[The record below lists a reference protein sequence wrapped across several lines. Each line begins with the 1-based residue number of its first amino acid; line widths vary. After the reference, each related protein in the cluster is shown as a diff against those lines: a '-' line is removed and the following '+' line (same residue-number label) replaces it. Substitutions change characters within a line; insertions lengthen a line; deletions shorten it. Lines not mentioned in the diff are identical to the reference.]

1 MLPLLLALTLATP
14 QSEDP
19 VAAWTEDTLL
29 FLEQLERL
37 HPDPWFGCPR
47 EDFEAAVDGFL
58 GGLEGQRE
66 SERVA
71 GFLRLVARLAEQ
83 GRDGH
88 SLAWPMTSRT
98 LPLQV
103 YGFADG
109 WFVVG
114 APQAE
119 RVGARLVSVGGV
131 PVEEACGRL
140 APLLTADNEWNRRE
154 KLALALVTLDL
165 LDGVGLAESP
175 ERARVVLEQAGTRTE
190 TLLEGEPAD
199 PHRMW
204 GRPVL
209 PARGGAA
216 WLEGRERF
224 FAWQVLEPE
233 RALYVQFNEVR
244 AQDARGRTLE
254 DHAREMVATF
264 EQRGLTRLV
273 LDVRLNG
280 GGDNTTFGPLI
291 AALQHPSLAR
301 PGVLYGLIGRSTF
314 SAAGNFAAAL
324 GQDTQA
330 LLVGEPTGGAP
341 NQYGDARDVRLPNHP
356 ALLVRLSTRYHQFGP
371 ADDARLAVEPDLGV
385 PLTSGDYFAGRD
397 PVLRAALEHV
407 PPR

>member
-1 MLPLLLALTLATP
+1 MLPLLLPLALVSP
-14 QSEDP
+14 QSDDP
-19 VAAWTEDTLL
+19 VAAWTEDTLH
-29 FLEQLERL
+29 FVAEHERL
-37 HPDPWFGCPR
+37 HPDPWFGCPQ
-47 EDFEAAVDGFL
+47 EAFEQAVDAFL

-66 SERVA
+66 SERIA
-71 GFLRLVARLAEQ
+71 GFLRLVARLSQQ

-88 SLAWPMTSRT
+88 SLAWPMASRT

-109 WFVVG
+109 WFVVD

-119 RVGARLVSVGGV
+119 HIGARLVSLGGV

-140 APLLTADNEWNRRE
+140 GPLLTADNEWNRRE

-165 LDGVGLAESP
+165 LDGVGLAEGP
-175 ERARVVLEQAGTRTE
+175 ERARVVLERDGASAE
-190 TLLEGEPAD
+190 ALLEGEPAD
-199 PHRMW
+199 PHRLF
-204 GRPVL
+204 GRAVL
-209 PARGGAA
+209 PPRGGAA

-224 FAWQVLEPE
+224 FHWQVLEPE

-254 DHAREMVATF
+254 DYAREMRTTF
-264 EQRGLTRLV
+264 EERGLARLV
-273 LDVRLNG
+273 LDVRANG

-291 AALQHPSLAR
+291 AALQSPPFDR
-301 PGVLYGLIGRSTF
+301 PGVLFGLIGRGTF
-314 SAAGNFAAAL
+314 SAAGNFATVL
-324 GQDTQA
+324 ERDTPA
-330 LLVGEPTGGAP
+330 ILVGEPTGGGP

-356 ALLVRLSTRYHQFGP
+356 TLLVRISTRYHQFGP
-371 ADDARLAVEPDLGV
+371 ADDPRLAVEPDLAV
-385 PLTSGDYFAGRD
+385 PLTSADYFAGRD